1 MHYLVLIALVQ
12 GASLSAVPASTAG
25 AIAGALVNYRLNHRY
40 TFESDRA
47 HGRALPRFALV
58 ALVGIAVN
66 AAVVGRNDRLRL
78 AELPARPDR
87 RHGGRPGE
95 RIPGQSRM
103 DVLTPR
109 AGVVTSPAVTAIG
122 EARHSISV
130 VVPVYDEAMVL
141 PEFHRRLAAA
151 LDALDA
157 NAEIIYVDDGSR
169 DASATLL
176 AGLHAT
182 DPRVAVIGLSRNFG
196 KEVAMTAGID
206 HAQGDAVIVID
217 ADLQDPPELI
227 GEMVRAWRDG
237 ADVVLMRRAH
247 RAEESLLK
255 RSTAAAFYRVIGRLS
270 AIDIPEDVGD
280 FRLMSRRA
288 VQAFRR
294 LPERSRFM
302 KGLFAWIGF
311 PTRELVYDRDGRFAG
326 KSKWNYW
333 KLWNFALEGITSF
346 SAAPLK
352 IASYVGFLTAL
363 VAFAY
368 GTYVIGKTLLYGD
381 PVRGYP
387 TLVVVVLFLGGLQLM
402 ALGIIGEYLARMFV
416 EVKQRP
422 LYLVA
427 QWHAPARP
435 LVPCNARATRSSAR
449 SRHMRRDAGG

>member
-1 MHYLVLIALVQ
+1 
-12 GASLSAVPASTAG
+12 
-25 AIAGALVNYRLNHRY
+25 
-40 TFESDRA
+40 
-47 HGRALPRFALV
+47 
-58 ALVGIAVN
+58 
-66 AAVVGRNDRLRL
+66 
-78 AELPARPDR
+78 
-87 RHGGRPGE
+87 
-95 RIPGQSRM
+95 M

-109 AGVVTSPAVTAIG
+109 AGAVASPAIPAVADT
-122 EARHSISV
+122 RRSISV
-130 VVPVYDEAMVL
+130 VVPVYDEAIVL
-141 PEFHRRLAAA
+141 PEFHSRLAAA
-151 LDALDA
+151 LDSLDA
-157 NAEIIYVDDGSR
+157 SAEIVYVDDGSR
-169 DASATLL
+169 DASAALL
-176 AGLHAT
+176 AELRAG

-227 GEMVRAWRDG
+227 GDMVRAWRDG

-247 RAEESLLK
+247 RAQESWLK
-255 RSTAAAFYRVIGRLS
+255 RSTSAAFYRVIGRLS

-280 FRLMSRRA
+280 FRLLSRRA

-294 LPERSRFM
+294 LPERNRFM

-326 KSKWNYW
+326 ESKWNYW

-363 VAFAY
+363 VAFTY

-381 PVRGYP
+381 PVRGFP
-387 TLVVVVLFLGGLQLM
+387 TLVVLVLFLGGLQLM

-435 LVPCNARATRSSAR
+435 LPPATLEAPGSAEPRFHSRA
-449 SRHMRRDAGG
+449 AGP